1 MPCRVT
7 IQPSGHEF
15 TVESGETLLDAA
27 LRQGFA
33 FPYGC
38 RNGTCGSCQGRVL
51 SGTFDYAYGER
62 PPGLEETAA
71 ACGHALFCQAIPGS
85 DMTIEVREINTVN
98 DIQVKILPCR
108 AESLLQAAHDV
119 MVIRLRLPATERLQ
133 FLAGQYLDILLKD
146 GRRRAFSIAN
156 APHED
161 AFIELHIRHVEGG
174 TFTDHVFADMKTKA
188 MLRIEGPFGNFVLR
202 EESDRPIL
210 LIGGGT
216 GFAPLKG
223 MIEHALHIGV
233 QRPIHLFWGVRA
245 LRDLYMDELPRRWAA
260 EHPHF
265 HYTPVLSEPLPGD
278 DWAGESGTV
287 VEAVLRQFPDLSG
300 FDAYMAG
307 PPAMCTAARDAFL
320 HHGLTE
326 DHMFSDAFEYAAD
339 SQEKASNSD

>member
-1 MPCRVT
+1 
-7 IQPSGHEF
+7 
-15 TVESGETLLDAA
+15 LAAA
-27 LRQGFA
+27 LRQGLA

-38 RNGTCGSCQGRVL
+38 RNGTCGACQGRVL
-51 SGTFDYAYGER
+51 SGRFEYACGQL
-62 PPGLEETAA
+62 PPALGETAA

-85 DMTIEVREINTVN
+85 DMIIEVREINTVN
-98 DIQVKILPCR
+98 DIEVKKLPCR
-108 AESLLQAAHDV
+108 AESLVQAAHDV
-119 MVIRLRLPATERLQ
+119 MVIKLRLPASERLQ

-174 TFTDHVFADMKTKA
+174 TFTDHVFADMQAKT

-202 EESDRPIL
+202 EESPRPML

-223 MIEHALHIGV
+223 IIEHAFHIGIKH
-233 QRPIHLFWGVRA
+233 PMHLFWGVRA
-245 LRDLYMDELPRRWAA
+245 MRDLYMDGLPRRWAR
-260 EHPHF
+260 EHGNF
-265 HYTPVLSEPLPGD
+265 QYTPVLSEPLADD
-278 DWAGESGTV
+278 DWSGETGTV

-320 HHGLTE
+320 QHGLPE
-326 DHMFSDAFEYAAD
+326 AHMYSDAFEYAAD
-339 SQEKASNSD
+339 SQSKASNSD